1 MSHLDIFNF
10 AIFRRFSWYEMLF
23 YFFHVMLASLT
34 NETFWVKFQQLLV
47 YFWPFYI
54 VNQQVERWKEQGYY
68 HKEWWYLFDLCR
80 TTTPFRPF
88 SPEKSPIFLM
98 GTIAWW
104 PILDVRHFP
113 HLFQNWPK
121 YWRRPSNI
129 SGLLLPINL
138 TKGTKEG
145 WGPKIDKFFSNFSG
159 MVVTTRWRSFE

>member
-1 MSHLDIFNF
+1 MSHLDIFV
-10 AIFRRFSWYEMLF
+10 RYHRFSPTF
-23 YFFHVMLASLT
+23 KIPISFFFNVMLVSLT

-54 VNQQVERWKEQGYY
+54 VSQQVERWKEQGYY

-88 SPEKSPIFLM
+88 SPEKKSNFPNGHHSMMTYPWCSSF
-98 GTIAWW
+98 W
-104 PILDVRHFP
+104 PFISKLAKVLKKTF
-113 HLFQNWPK
+113 K
-121 YWRRPSNI
+121 Y
-129 SGLLLPINL
+129 LAFLPINL